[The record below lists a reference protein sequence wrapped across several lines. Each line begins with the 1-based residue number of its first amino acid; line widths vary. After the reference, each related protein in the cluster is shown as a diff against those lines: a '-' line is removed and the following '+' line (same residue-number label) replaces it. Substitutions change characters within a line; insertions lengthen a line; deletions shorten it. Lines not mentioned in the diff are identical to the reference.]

1 MEGSAELGWSNAI
14 IPRSFL
20 SLSMLPSPPEI
31 PVQMD
36 DNPMLRYTEKYGC
49 TTHWMH
55 GLKWQ
60 ENGKKLMP
68 RAAKE
73 LLSWHLMAVQSKC
86 SQWLAASSFPF
97 SNHFRSELLV
107 LLKYPSGGWKEW
119 HDLMGVW
126 KVSASLMHFQ
136 VELAVFGAVP
146 FAGPNVYVFWSKWCV
161 FVFVVLLNI

>member
-36 DNPMLRYTEKYGC
+36 DNPMLGYTEIYGC
-49 TTHWMH
+49 TTHWML

-73 LLSWHLMAVQSKC
+73 LLS
-86 SQWLAASSFPF
+86 
-97 SNHFRSELLV
+97 
-107 LLKYPSGGWKEW
+107 
-119 HDLMGVW
+119 
-126 KVSASLMHFQ
+126 
-136 VELAVFGAVP
+136 
-146 FAGPNVYVFWSKWCV
+146 
-161 FVFVVLLNI
+161 